1 MTFSVRHTEKGCWLL
16 FIDQFNRL
24 KVLIVYRYRETILIF
39 SATGDRNVETLLTP
53 IKDINFISVYIVVP
67 KAYKEL
73 TNKNDN
79 YSVLEQKDL
88 MSRCYKHSQI
98 WCELSGSSAKVKA
111 LECVSDAL
119 IDIKHCY
126 SKIDNL
132 AILIT
137 GSLHLVGAALSI
149 LDPSLSKD

>member
-1 MTFSVRHTEKGCWLL
+1 M
-16 FIDQFNRL
+16 
-24 KVLIVYRYRETILIF
+24 IF
-39 SATGDRNVETLLTP
+39 SATGDRDVETLLTP
-53 IKDINFISVYIVVP
+53 LKDINFISVYIVIP
-67 KAYKEL
+67 KACKEL
-73 TNKNDN
+73 SNKNDN

-98 WCELSGSSAKVKA
+98 WCELSSTSAKVKA

-119 IDIKHCY
+119 IDIKHHNNEN
-126 SKIDNL
+126 DNL

-149 LDPSLSKD
+149 IDPSLSKD

>member
-1 MTFSVRHTEKGCWLL
+1 MVV
-16 FIDQFNRL
+16 FIDQFNFFF
-24 KVLIVYRYRETILIF
+24 YRCREKILIF
-39 SATGDRNVETLLTP
+39 SATGDRDVEILLTP
-53 IKDINFISVYIVVP
+53 LKDINFISVYIVIP

-79 YSVLEQKDL
+79 YSILEQKDL
-88 MSRCYKHSQI
+88 MLRCSKHSQV
-98 WCELSGSSAKVKA
+98 WCELSSSSANVKA

-119 IDIKHCY
+119 IDIKHRK